1 MSIEINKIGN
11 ISNLL
16 KNFSNTSKLKILCFI
31 WKNEKNV
38 SEIIKNVDCSQS
50 QVSQI
55 LNKMKTEKILIS
67 EKKWKEVFYKISDE
81 KILKLISSLKNI
93 FN

>member
-11 ISNLL
+11 ISNIL

-31 WKNEKNV
+31 WQNEKNV
-38 SEIIKNVDCSQS
+38 SDIIKSVDCSQS

-55 LNKMKTEKILIS
+55 LNRMKAEKILIS
-67 EKKWKEVFYKISDE
+67 EKKWKEVFYKINDD